1 MLLLLMLLFLF
12 HKEEN
17 IMKKMIKS
25 LLVSGLVLASPLA
38 GVVGGQEVNAQTSK
52 DTPVTLT
59 VTDSSKLQFSDG
71 EDTSAINFSLETSFL
86 DSISPIT
93 TEFKTADPNTDNTF
107 EIKFIDDRRYTHV
120 KGLTAQF
127 VANTIEYP
135 ELSQVTIKL
144 DTPTLNNIGQ
154 IDSTYEPFITE
165 QPIDINDKGA
175 FPVINNKGE
184 FATGKGEWGLNFTA
198 TELSIPKSADI
209 NIDGN
214 NIGNINWKLTN
225 VPS

>member
-38 GVVGGQEVNAQTSK
+38 GVVGGQEVNAQTIK
-52 DTPVTLT
+52 ETPVTLN

-71 EDTSAINFSLETSFL
+71 EYTSAINFSLETSFL
-86 DSISPIT
+86 DSISPST
-93 TEFKTADPNTDNTF
+93 TDFKTADPNTDNTF

-120 KGLTAQF
+120 KELTAQF

-144 DTPTLNNIGQ
+144 DKPTLNNIGE
-154 IDSTYEPFITE
+154 IASTYKPYITE
-165 QPIDINDKGA
+165 HIVINDKAA

-225 VPS
+225 GPS